1 MDIISTGNF
10 DVQNNNAVK
19 NINFFMNMKGVGFV
33 FVVGLL
39 FVAFVLGLFF
49 FFNSANSCLFQKGYL
64 NLL

>member
-49 FFNSANSCLFQKGYL
+49 FLILQTVAYFRKDT
-64 NLL
+64 